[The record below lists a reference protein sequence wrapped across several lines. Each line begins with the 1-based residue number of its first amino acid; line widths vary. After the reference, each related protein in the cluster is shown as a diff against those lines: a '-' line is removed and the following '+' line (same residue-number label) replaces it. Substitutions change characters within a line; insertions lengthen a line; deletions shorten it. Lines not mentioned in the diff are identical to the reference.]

1 MNLDTPHS
9 SGRLMVVD
17 NDHDLADAMCAWIGL
32 ATDWTAVPA
41 YGAEQALAKAR
52 EEPFDC
58 VLLDIAMPGADG
70 FETAAL
76 LDRANDS
83 SHPAILA
90 ITGNAD
96 LRDAAS
102 SDRRFAASLLKPA
115 DSDRLL
121 GLLAGL
127 DAHN

>member
-1 MNLDTPHS
+1 MTLDTPHAPR
-9 SGRLMVVD
+9 RLMVVD
-17 NDHDLADAMCAWIGL
+17 NDHDLADSLCAWIGL
-32 ATDWTAVPA
+32 TTDWTAVPV
-41 YGAEQALAKAR
+41 YGAEQAVAKAR

-58 VLLDIAMPGADG
+58 VLLDIAMPGSDG
-70 FETAAL
+70 FDTAVR
-76 LDRANDS
+76 LDRANDT

-102 SDRRFAASLLKPA
+102 ADARFAASLLKPP
-115 DSDRLL
+115 DSNRLL
-121 GLLAGL
+121 GLLANL